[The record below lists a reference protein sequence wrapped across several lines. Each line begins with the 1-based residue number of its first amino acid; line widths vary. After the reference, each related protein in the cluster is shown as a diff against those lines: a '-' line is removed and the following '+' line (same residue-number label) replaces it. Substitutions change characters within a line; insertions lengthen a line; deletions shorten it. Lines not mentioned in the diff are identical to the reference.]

1 MSGLAGAAG
10 AASSMREIGA
20 LAAWSVTSAK
30 PGNGV
35 ELLRDGS
42 TETYWQSDGA
52 QPHLVNIQ
60 FPKRVEVTELHLYLD
75 FKADE
80 SYTPSRLA
88 VRAGSC
94 HHDLKDV
101 CIVELREPTGWVV
114 VPLAATQASKHLRAF
129 HLQVAVLANHQNG
142 RDTHMRQV
150 LVYGPAGVAAPGLG
164 DAGLFDSL
172 EFNCYSTMR

>member
-1 MSGLAGAAG
+1 MPVLPGTAGP
-10 AASSMREIGA
+10 ASIVREIGA

-42 TETYWQSDGA
+42 TDTYWQSDGA

-60 FPKRVEVTELHLYLD
+60 FPKRVDLSELHVYLD
-75 FKADE
+75 FKSDE

-88 VRAGSC
+88 VRVGST

-114 VPLAATQASKHLRAF
+114 VPLAATQASKQLRAF
-129 HLQVAVLANHQNG
+129 HVQVAVLANHQNG

-150 LVYGPAGVAAPGLG
+150 LVYGPANSATPGLR
-164 DAGLFDSL
+164 DAGMFDSL
-172 EFNCYSTMR
+172 EFKCYSTMR